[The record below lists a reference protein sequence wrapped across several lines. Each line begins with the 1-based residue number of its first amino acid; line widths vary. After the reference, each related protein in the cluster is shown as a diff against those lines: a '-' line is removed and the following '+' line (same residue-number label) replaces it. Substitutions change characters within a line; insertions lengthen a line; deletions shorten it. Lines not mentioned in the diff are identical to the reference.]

1 MEKTKNTSSRVGIL
15 DELRGFAIICMVVYH
30 AMYDLKYIF
39 GVDVPIFFD
48 SWFDVIRDIFAG
60 LFIFISGTVCRYS
73 SNNIKRGAQCFFI
86 GMIMTFVTPF
96 FTSSSILFGILHFL
110 GVSMMLFGLGQKLFD
125 LLPSW
130 VGIALSVLLFVLTMN
145 VKMTYDGGIQTGYFG
160 IAGLFELHF
169 PQEAYNV
176 GVLFPLGLHD
186 ASFASADYFPM
197 MPWFF
202 LFICGSYFGIIAK
215 NGRLPKFCYPTH
227 IKWLAAVGRYTIWI
241 YVLHQPVIYFIF
253 SLIFKQ

>member
-1 MEKTKNTSSRVGIL
+1 MDNTQKKSSRVGIL

-30 AMYDLKYIF
+30 AMYDLKYMF
-39 GVDVPIFFD
+39 GLDVPVFFD

-86 GMIMTFVTPF
+86 GMIMTFVMPF
-96 FTSSSILFGILHFL
+96 FSNGTILFGILHFL
-110 GVSMMLFGLGQKLFD
+110 GISMMLFGLGQKLFD

-145 VKMTYDGGIQTGYFG
+145 VRLSYVDGQVITGYFG
-160 IAGLFELHF
+160 IPHLFQLHF
-169 PQEAYNV
+169 PMEVYKV

-186 ASFASADYFPM
+186 SSFASMDYFPM

-202 LFICGSYFGIIAK
+202 LFLAGSYFGIIAK
-215 NGRLPKFCYPTH
+215 DGRLPKFCYPTH
-227 IKWLAAVGRYTIWI
+227 IRWLATVGRYTIWI
-241 YVLHQPVIYFIF
+241 YVLHQPVMYFIF
-253 SLIFKQ
+253 SLIFH